1 MTDQNN
7 QHPFA
12 MTKEQEQYFLEK
24 HLGGGQTLPRPPGS
38 RIVHRRE
45 VLPVSIRRLS
55 EIADELKRK
64 HGRNVMM
71 KQEGHELVFFSE
83 NDREETPTND

>member
-12 MTKEQEQYFLEK
+12 MTKEQERYFTQK
-24 HLGGGQTLPRPPGS
+24 HLGGGQSLPRPPGS

-45 VLPVSIRRLS
+45 VLPVPIRRLS
-55 EIADELKRK
+55 EIADELRRE
-64 HGRNVMM
+64 HGRNVLFT
-71 KQEGHELVFFSE
+71 QEGHELVFFSE
-83 NDREETPTND
+83 NDQDHP